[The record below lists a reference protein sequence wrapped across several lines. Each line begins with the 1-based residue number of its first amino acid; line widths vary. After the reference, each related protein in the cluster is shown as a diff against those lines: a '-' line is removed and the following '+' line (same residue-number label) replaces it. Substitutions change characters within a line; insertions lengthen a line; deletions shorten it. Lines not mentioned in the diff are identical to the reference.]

1 MCVQVTLL
9 TPILA
14 AKQRELTYYRQ
25 HDGIVKSVGGLI
37 RRARSGLRDPRQR
50 PLNEAGGTFPPHT
63 DPGKMVTSSH
73 YLEAPRRLRAFVRAH
88 ETSLVVLAALVG
100 TISGLVV
107 AAMSAAVEGLH
118 VLLFNLEM
126 GDRLSSQFRIEP
138 LRALLVPSL
147 GGLLLGVA
155 FLLLLRWRPAR
166 EIDPIEANALHG
178 GRMSFRGSLIVAL
191 QTVWSSGVG
200 ASVGLE
206 AGYTQLAS
214 GLAASL
220 GRGFHLRRGDQ
231 RIMVGCGAAAA
242 IAGAF
247 GAPLAGAFYA
257 FELVIGGYTPAS
269 LTPVGVAAVAGYFV
283 AHGIHSDVAGRR
295 RRCGRRCARARS
307 RHRGVARR
315 PGGAV
320 RHRHHA
326 RRGAVRDVAC
336 QDQALAAAAAGAG
349 GPRRRPARPD
359 NAAGDVVGA
368 RRAAFCRI
376 CFNSAF
382 GARDHF
388 HPESDCFRH
397 LAGIGFRG
405 GLFFATLFLG
415 AIGGHLFAGGF
426 DAIWPGL
433 NLSPNVYA
441 IIGMSALSA
450 SVIGGPLTMSFIAL
464 ELTGNLW
471 LTTAVLVAVIISTQ
485 ITREL
490 FGYSFAT
497 WRLHLRGETIRSA
510 ADVGWIRDLTVR
522 SLMRRDVAT
531 VSANMAIEEF
541 RDKFPLGSK
550 TQVVA
555 VDGTGR
561 YVGLALVADA
571 HAPDIKAPDGLIG
584 LLHYR
589 DVVLHP
595 GMNIQEAIAVF
606 DAAEAELLAVVDID
620 GEHRPIGLLTEAHAM
635 RRYAEESE
643 QRRREVIGDI

>member
-1 MCVQVTLL
+1 
-9 TPILA
+9 
-14 AKQRELTYYRQ
+14 
-25 HDGIVKSVGGLI
+25 
-37 RRARSGLRDPRQR
+37 
-50 PLNEAGGTFPPHT
+50 
-63 DPGKMVTSSH
+63 MVTKSR

-88 ETSLVVLAALVG
+88 ETSLVVLAALIG
-100 TISGLVV
+100 TIAGLVV
-107 AAMSAAVEGLH
+107 AAMSAAVEGMH
-118 VLLFNLEM
+118 ELLFNVEN
-126 GDRLSSQFRIEP
+126 GERLSSQYAIEP

-147 GGLLLGVA
+147 GGLLLGLA
-155 FLLLLRWRPAR
+155 FLLLARWRPAR

-178 GRMSFRGSLIVAL
+178 GRMSFRGSVIVAL

-220 GRGFHLRRGDQ
+220 GRGFHLRRVDQ

-247 GAPLAGAFYA
+247 SAPLAGAFYA

-283 AHGIHSDVAGRR
+283 AHGFTVLSLGVGVGPVGDVAGRDLAIAALL
-295 RRCGRRCARARS
+295 GILAALFGIAIM
-307 RHRGVARR
+307 RGVTLCETLLTKTRLW
-315 PGGAV
+315 PP
-320 RHRHHA
+320 
-326 RRGAVRDVAC
+326 
-336 QDQALAAAAAGAG
+336 L
-349 GPRRRPARPD
+349 RPALGGLGVGLLALITPQVMSSGHG
-359 NAAGDVVGA
+359 ALHFAGFVTIPLSV
-368 RRAAFCRI
+368 
-376 CFNSAF
+376 
-382 GARDHF
+382 
-388 HPESDCFRH
+388 
-397 LAGIGFRG
+397 LATIFILKAIASVISLGSGFRG
-405 GLFFATLFLG
+405 GLFFATLFMG
-415 AIGGHLFAGGF
+415 AIGGHLFAAGF
-426 DAIWPGL
+426 DVVYPGL
-433 NLSPNVYA
+433 HLSPNVYA

-464 ELTGNLW
+464 ESTGNLW

-510 ADVGWIRDLTVR
+510 ADIGWIRDLTVR
-522 SLMRRDVAT
+522 SLMRPDVAT
-531 VSANMAIEEF
+531 VNANMPIDEF

-571 HAPDIKAPDGLIG
+571 HAVDIEAAKGLAG
-584 LLHYR
+584 LLHHR

-606 DAAEAELLAVVDID
+606 DAAEAETLAVVETD
-620 GEHRPIGLLTEAHAM
+620 GQHRPIGVLSEAHAM

-643 QRRREVIGDI
+643 QRRREAVGDI

>member
-1 MCVQVTLL
+1 
-9 TPILA
+9 
-14 AKQRELTYYRQ
+14 
-25 HDGIVKSVGGLI
+25 
-37 RRARSGLRDPRQR
+37 
-50 PLNEAGGTFPPHT
+50 
-63 DPGKMVTSSH
+63 MVTTSR
-73 YLEAPRRLRAFVRAH
+73 YLEAPLRLRAFVRAH
-88 ETSLVVLAALVG
+88 ETSLVVLAALIG
-100 TISGLVV
+100 TIGGLVV
-107 AAMSAAVEGLH
+107 VAMSAAVEALH
-118 VLLFNLEM
+118 VAFFNLEW

-178 GRMSFRGSLIVAL
+178 GLMSFRGSVIVAL

-269 LTPVGVAAVAGYFV
+269 LTPVGIAAVAGYFV
-283 AHGIHSDVAGRR
+283 THAFSPLSLGVAVGPVGNVLGRDLAIAALLGILAALVGI
-295 RRCGRRCARARS
+295 GIM
-307 RHRGVARR
+307 RGVALCEALLAKTRIWPPLR
-315 PGGAV
+315 PALGGICV
-320 RHRHHA
+320 
-326 RRGAVRDVAC
+326 GLL
-336 QDQALAAAAAGAG
+336 ALASPQVMSSGHGALHFAGFVSI
-349 GPRRRPARPD
+349 PLM
-359 NAAGDVVGA
+359 VVATMFALKAIASIISLG
-368 RRAAFCRI
+368 
-376 CFNSAF
+376 S
-382 GARDHF
+382 
-388 HPESDCFRH
+388 
-397 LAGIGFRG
+397 GFRG

-415 AIGGHLFAGGF
+415 ALGGHLFAGGI
-426 DAIWPGL
+426 DAIFPAL
-433 NLSPNVYA
+433 KLDPNVYA
-441 IIGMSALSA
+441 IVGMSALSA

-464 ELTGNLW
+464 ESTGNLW
-471 LTTAVLVAVIISTQ
+471 LSTAVLVAVMISTQ

-522 SLMRRDVAT
+522 RLMRSDVTT
-531 VSANMAIEEF
+531 VDANMPIEEF
-541 RDKFPLGSK
+541 RSKFPLGSK
-550 TQVVA
+550 TRVVG
-555 VDGTGR
+555 VDAAGR
-561 YVGLALVADA
+561 YVGLGLVAEA
-571 HAPDIKAPDGLIG
+571 HAPDLEAPRGLIDI
-584 LLHYR
+584 LHYR

-595 GMNIQEAIAVF
+595 VMNIREAIAVF
-606 DAAEAELLAVVDID
+606 DAAEAEQLAVVEAD
-620 GEHRPIGLLTEAHAM
+620 GEHRPIGVLSEAHAVK
-635 RRYAEESE
+635 RYAEESE
-643 QRRREVIGDI
+643 LRRREAVGEI